1 MTHKNATTPS
11 KSYIRPDIS
20 EFEYEQI
27 NQIIDIL
34 NVISGMTY
42 QVIYII
48 DYYKNNFLY
57 ISNNPIP
64 WFYKKIQA

>member
-11 KSYIRPDIS
+11 KSHIRPDIS

-27 NQIIDIL
+27 NQIIDTL
-34 NVISGMTY
+34 DVISGMTY
-42 QVIYII
+42 QVIYIN
-48 DYYKNNFLY
+48 DYNNFLY

-64 WFYKKIQA
+64 